1 MNLKQLEDKVMELD
15 REAAKREAV
24 EGYKRELK
32 KAWKDNFTLI
42 VAVAAFVVS
51 VLSYL
56 QAVGE

>member
-1 MNLKQLEDKVMELD
+1 MNFEQLEGKVMELD

-32 KAWKDNFTLI
+32 KAWKDNFTLV

-56 QAVGE
+56 HTVG